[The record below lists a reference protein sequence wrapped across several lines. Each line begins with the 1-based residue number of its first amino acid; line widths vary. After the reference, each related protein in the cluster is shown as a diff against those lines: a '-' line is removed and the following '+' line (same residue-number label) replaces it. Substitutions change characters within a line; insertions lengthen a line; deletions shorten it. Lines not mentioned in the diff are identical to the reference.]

1 MEKFT
6 SYNGSKVI
14 TYKKNRTAIEIDND
28 KLDKIMRQ
36 CTKAVSIFDSAWEM
50 DGEIYLSEFF
60 QLKQFVENIKWHFN
74 FRRPTDS
81 PYSGDLLSGNDPK
94 AYYHDEADRPK
105 KINVG
110 RPKK

>member
-6 SYNGSKVI
+6 SYSKVI
-14 TYKKNRTAIEIDND
+14 TYKKNRTTIEIDND
-28 KLDKIMRQ
+28 ELDKIMHQ
-36 CTKAVSIFDSAWEM
+36 CAESVATLENAWEGN
-50 DGEIYLSEFF
+50 GEMYLSEFF
-60 QLKQFVENIKWHFN
+60 KLKDFVENIKWHFN
-74 FRRPTDS
+74 FRRPTDR

-105 KINVG
+105 KVNVG

>member
-6 SYNGSKVI
+6 SYNGKVI
-14 TYKKNRTAIEIDND
+14 TYKKNRTTIEIDND
-28 KLDKIMRQ
+28 KLDKIIGQ

-60 QLKQFVENIKWHFN
+60 QLKHLVGNIKWHFN

-81 PYSGDLLSGNDPK
+81 PYRGQLLSGNDPK
-94 AYYHDEADRPK
+94 PDYHDEADRPK
-105 KINVG
+105 TVNVG
-110 RPKK
+110 RPKT